1 MYRIRKS
8 SNWVISASSGGKT
21 WWIIFIII
29 SLLRFFWYVLSR
41 VNFSNL
47 SNLFDLSNL
56 SKLITEILPG
66 LSAIPFLLIWI
77 WRYKKEAKM
86 DRAKG
91 LKITGWWILKNV
103 TVTSIEHYETSWDD
117 DSSWF
122 SWYYVEARE
131 WDMVYCSDA
140 YSKWRRWWTS
150 ISILKELYRSYWFE
164 YDENETHKQDVLRE
178 YDKRVSEK
186 EFDAENG
193 WFFKKLIAK
202 WWLFFSK
209 WEREKIEK
217 WYEPAYRE
225 VNWHRITVWD
235 TVDVYIDPD
244 DEKNYWMD
252 IDFLFD
258 K

>member
-8 SNWVISASSGGKT
+8 PNWAISASSGGKP

-29 SLLRFFWYVLSR
+29 SLIRLFWYIILKVDS
-41 VNFSNL
+41 SNL
-47 SNLFDLSNL
+47 SNLFDLSKL
-56 SKLITEILPG
+56 SELFTEILPG
-66 LSAIPFLLIWI
+66 LLSIPFLLIWI
-77 WRYKKEAKM
+77 WRYRKEAKM
-86 DRAKG
+86 DKAKK
-91 LKITGWWILKNV
+91 LKRTGEWILKKV

-117 DSSWF
+117 NSRWF
-122 SWYYVEARE
+122 SWYYVEAKE
-131 WDMVYCSDA
+131 WDMIYCSDA
-140 YSKWRRWWTS
+140 YSKWRRWWTP
-150 ISILKELYRSYWFE
+150 IPILKELYRSYWFE

-193 WFFKKLIAK
+193 WFFKKLAAK
-202 WWLFFSK
+202 WSLFFTK
-209 WEREKIEK
+209 WQREIIEK